1 MLDDIFLSTI
11 EARWQQVLA
20 GGVALLGLA
29 LVWRGLV
36 GRPGGERGLIRR
48 RTTMLGRL
56 HGWRL
61 FLLGVTLTG
70 VGAAWFWEAK
80 WLLILSLG
88 FGFVELQ
95 EATGV
100 IRAWRWG
107 DERAAE
113 NARRGVGSA
122 AGARVGQSQTVV
134 RP

>member
-1 MLDDIFLSTI
+1 MYGYVQILADTDWRRL
-11 EARWQQVLA
+11 LA

-29 LVWRGLV
+29 LVWNGLI
-36 GRPGGERGLIRR
+36 GQPGGERGLIRR

-56 HGWRL
+56 HGWRV
-61 FLLGVTLTG
+61 FLLGLTLTG
-70 VGAAWFWEAK
+70 VGAAWFWDAK

-107 DERAAE
+107 NERAAE
-113 NARRGVGSA
+113 DARHGPTSGARR
-122 AGARVGQSQTVV
+122 GQSQTVV